1 MNRILSIFQNEYPLE
16 KPWSQRHV
24 NNHHYELIKNIRR
37 ILNIFS
43 GNELVFLLKDLIKPD
58 EMKLIA
64 INYYNGLKNLSEPIN
79 NVKKKNKHFF
89 IRPLKL
95 AHLTLPELKIMGYKL
110 GKGLWESCKRKHNRL
125 NGGKPRVNNQTIKA
139 IKDTMKKLSNN
150 SSFKT
155 VSNVYAKIF
164 NEI

>member
-79 NVKKKNKHFF
+79 NVKKKINIFLF
-89 IRPLKL
+89 D
-95 AHLTLPELKIMGYKL
+95 HL
-110 GKGLWESCKRKHNRL
+110 
-125 NGGKPRVNNQTIKA
+125 
-139 IKDTMKKLSNN
+139 N
-150 SSFKT
+150 SH
-155 VSNVYAKIF
+155 A
-164 NEI
+164 

>member
-79 NVKKKNKHFF
+79 NVKKKINIFLF
-89 IRPLKL
+89 D
-95 AHLTLPELKIMGYKL
+95 HL
-110 GKGLWESCKRKHNRL
+110 
-125 NGGKPRVNNQTIKA
+125 
-139 IKDTMKKLSNN
+139 N
-150 SSFKT
+150 SHT
-155 VSNVYAKIF
+155 
-164 NEI
+164 